1 MKDEILKIV
10 RTTKETDI
18 SAELKIYGEGKCEI
32 ATGVGFFD
40 HMLEAFGKHALLDMK
55 ISCKGDTHVDFHHSV
70 EDVGIVIGS
79 LLKEAIYPVSGIERF
94 GDSVVV
100 MDEAAVSC
108 ALDLSNRAFLV
119 YENFNEKGKVGEF
132 DIELA
137 EEFFRA
143 VSMNATITLHIAK
156 LRGKNNHHVIEAAF
170 KSFAVAL
177 RRALAKNPRVNTPST
192 KGVL

>member
-1 MKDEILKIV
+1 MLKKE
-10 RTTKETDI
+10 RKTKETDI
-18 SAELKIYGEGKCEI
+18 KAELEIYGSGKCEI
-32 ATGVGFFD
+32 STGIGFLD
-40 HMLEAFGKHALLDMK
+40 HMLEAFGKHSLLNVK

-79 LLKEAIYPVSGIERF
+79 LLKEGIYPVSGMERF

-119 YENFNEKGKVGEF
+119 YENFDANGKIGDF

-143 VSMNATITLHIAK
+143 VAMNANITLHICK
-156 LRGKNNHHVIEAAF
+156 IRGKNNHHIIEAAF

-177 RRALAKNPRVNTPST
+177 RRALAKNARIATPST

>member
-1 MKDEILKIV
+1 MKDEILKTQ

-18 SAELKIYGEGKCEI
+18 SAELKLYGNGKCEI
-32 ATGVGFFD
+32 STGIGFFD
-40 HMLEAFGKHALLDMK
+40 HMLEAFGKHALLDLK
-55 ISCKGDTHVDFHHSV
+55 ITCKGDTHVDFHHSV

-79 LLKEAIYPVSGIERF
+79 LLKETIYPVSGVERF

-119 YENFNEKGKVGEF
+119 YENLDEKGKIGEF

-143 VSMNATITLHIAK
+143 VAMNANITLHIAK
-156 LRGKNNHHVIEAAF
+156 IRGKNNHHIIEATF
-170 KSFAVAL
+170 KAFAVAL
-177 RRALAKNPRVNTPST
+177 RRALSKNNRIATPST